1 MICGC
6 TGTKSDNRT
15 YIIKVKYLEKARK
28 TLQSAVM
35 ITDVVKI
42 FLPSIVAFA
51 TGILITPAVSHYLY
65 KYRLWKKSGVKQ
77 ALGGG
82 EAPISRALHNDEKKK
97 TPRMGGIVVWASVII
112 AILLVY
118 IVSKLF
124 PSEGTIKLDFLSRN
138 QTWLPLFTLL
148 AGSLVGLIDD
158 YLVTRDAGSY
168 VGGGL
173 SLSKRLFLITAIAV
187 IGAWWFYTK
196 LDVSSVIVPF
206 IGEVGLGIW
215 FVPLFILFMIGM
227 YSGGIIDGVDG
238 LSGGIFSVMFSS
250 YAILAYA
257 GNQVDLAAFC
267 MAIVGGLLA
276 FLWFNIPP
284 ARFYL
289 SETGTMGLTIT
300 LVVVAFLTK
309 SVAVL
314 PIIAFP
320 LIATSASSLIQI
332 ASRKFRGKKVFLVA
346 PLHNHF
352 QAKGWP
358 AHKVTM
364 RYWILSCIF
373 AVIGIIIGLVG

>member
-1 MICGC
+1 
-6 TGTKSDNRT
+6 
-15 YIIKVKYLEKARK
+15 
-28 TLQSAVM
+28 M

-42 FLPSIVAFA
+42 FLPSIVAFV
-51 TGILITPAVSHYLY
+51 TGILITPVVSHYLY

-82 EAPISRALHNDEKKK
+82 EAPISRALHNDEEKK
-97 TPRMGGIVVWASVII
+97 TPRMGGIVVWASVLI

-118 IVSKLF
+118 IISKLF

-148 AGSLVGLIDD
+148 AGSIVGLIDD

-173 SLSKRLFLITAIAV
+173 SLSKRLLVVTAIAV

-206 IGEVGLGIW
+206 VGEMSLGIW

-238 LSGGIFSVMFSS
+238 LAGGIFSVMFSS

-257 GNQVDLAAFC
+257 GNQIDLAAFC

-289 SETGTMGLTIT
+289 SETGTTGLTVT

-332 ASRKFRGKKVFLVA
+332 ASRKLRGKKVFLVA

-358 AHKVTM
+358 AYKVTM
-364 RYWILSCIF
+364 RYWILSCMF